1 MSEGFFMKWEAH
13 TRTAEKILADF
24 DAYHFRKYEKDLIN
38 GIIYP
43 DSNDPNSHSRR
54 EDTIRNCIK
63 KSRERR
69 LDYNPNDSFFYLGMA
84 FHYIQDKWVGLD
96 PDHED
101 YPHYERVIDKCA
113 ILDFGEDLY
122 RYYPVQ
128 RQRVLNQFKRIEE
141 VLKTR
146 IKTPEELY
154 SVALMSRP
162 YESIA
167 FLDLNLSY
175 RICFRVAEMVLRP
188 MLNVSLNERLTQTHS
203 EYTGKLVKTE
213 ESEVVFLHEL
223 NQELGQI
230 ETEGTMNGIK
240 KWKQERN
247 IKTRNKSYEKGRH
260 LEKIRAEYSK
270 ITREM
275 SKPFSDW
282 YNVEVPEL
290 KLETENV
297 KESKPETHP
306 SVSIDGK
313 LNPPPHLYAE

>member
-1 MSEGFFMKWEAH
+1 MKWEAH

-24 DAYHFRKYEKDLIN
+24 NAYHFKKYEKDLIN

-43 DSNDPNSHSRR
+43 DSNDPKPHRGR
-54 EDTIRNCIK
+54 EETIRDCIK

-69 LDYNPNDSFFYLGMA
+69 LEYNSNDSFFYLGMA
-84 FHYIQDKWVGLD
+84 FHYIQDQWVGLD

-101 YPHYERVIDKCA
+101 YPRYERVIDRCT

-128 RQRVLNQFKRIEE
+128 RQRVLSQFKRIEE

-162 YESIA
+162 FESMA

-175 RICFRVAEMVLRP
+175 RVCYRVAEMVLRP

-203 EYTGKLVKTE
+203 EYTGKLVKME
-213 ESEVVFLHEL
+213 DSEVVFLHEL

-230 ETEGTMNGIK
+230 EAEGTVNGIK
-240 KWKQERN
+240 KWNQGRQ
-247 IKTRNKSYEKGRH
+247 IKTRSQSYKKGQH
-260 LEKIRAEYSK
+260 LEKIRAEYK
-270 ITREM
+270 RITVEM
-275 SKPFSDW
+275 SKPFRAW

-297 KESKPETHP
+297 KESMPDTHP
-306 SVSIDGK
+306 GVSVDGK
-313 LNPPPHLYAE
+313 LSPASHLYVK